1 VVCEETVRKGQL
13 SWLAD
18 SETKEGSHMH
28 KKGLL
33 IVMAR
38 VKPEDE
44 EAFNKWYN
52 EDHLPKAIE
61 RFPGVLSGRRYKILE
76 GEQEYQYL
84 AIYEFETYERMH
96 STVHS
101 DVIQGLMQEYD
112 AAFGKG
118 GRKRILAE
126 QLKALTVG

>member
-1 VVCEETVRKGQL
+1 MDR
-13 SWLAD
+13 
-18 SETKEGSHMH
+18 
-28 KKGLL
+28 KGLL

-61 RFPGVLSGRRYKILE
+61 RFPGVLSGRRYRIRE
-76 GEQEYQYL
+76 GDDEYQYL
-84 AIYEFETYERMH
+84 AMYEFESYEGMH
-96 STVHS
+96 ATAGSE
-101 DVIQGLMQEYD
+101 IMNELAREFD

-126 QLKALTVG
+126 QVKALTVG

>member
-1 VVCEETVRKGQL
+1 MSR
-13 SWLAD
+13 
-18 SETKEGSHMH
+18 
-28 KKGLL
+28 KGLL

-44 EAFNKWYN
+44 AAFNQWYN

-76 GEQEYQYL
+76 GEQDYQYL
-84 AIYEFETYERMH
+84 AMYEFETAESMH
-96 STVHS
+96 ATVRS
-101 DVIQGLMQEYD
+101 EVMDELVREFD

-118 GRKRILAE
+118 GRRRILAE
-126 QLKALTVG
+126 QVKVLTVG

>member
-1 VVCEETVRKGQL
+1 
-13 SWLAD
+13 
-18 SETKEGSHMH
+18 MH

-76 GEQEYQYL
+76 GEEEYQYL
-84 AIYEFETYERMH
+84 AIYEFESYERMH
-96 STVHS
+96 ATVHS
-101 DVIQGLMQEYD
+101 DVIQGLIQEYD

-118 GRKRILAE
+118 GRKRLLAA
-126 QLKALTVG
+126 QVKALTVG

>member
-1 VVCEETVRKGQL
+1 M
-13 SWLAD
+13 D
-18 SETKEGSHMH
+18 

-33 IVMAR
+33 MVMAQ
-38 VKPEDE
+38 VKTEDE

-61 RFPGVLSGRRYKILE
+61 RFPGVLSGRRYKIVE
-76 GEQEYQYL
+76 GEEAYQYL
-84 AIYEFETYERMH
+84 ALYEFESYETMH
-96 STVHS
+96 ATVHS
-101 DVIQGLMQEYD
+101 EVMQGLIQEYD

-118 GRKRILAE
+118 GRKRLLGV